1 MTKKEFTAIKAVVY
15 GCRENTRIKG
25 KKFVLYSNDGETVE
39 IKDTIPFEEAVEIVC
54 NFIEKESKKKN
65 GK

>member
-15 GCRENTRIKG
+15 GCQANTRVKG
-25 KKFVLYSNDGETVE
+25 KKFMLYHDNGETIEV
-39 IKDTIPFEEAVEIVC
+39 KDTIPFEEAVEIVC